1 MYKQGFRPAAPTS
14 VGPIAAG
21 PLVPSD
27 PSPQSIVSVRAAPLR
42 GPSSLPASTG
52 AIPFGAGDGELIT
65 GPIDAHGR
73 SEAAYPIV
81 VTFMARFNRPTEIN
95 GSPGTGRAVAIAK
108 GQPLAFLCISNLDP
122 AQHDAKAVSDRVKTT
137 IRKSAGSARRREGQD
152 QEQYVCYA
160 GKHAS
165 ISTEISKRLLC
176 AVAAE
181 PMVVR
186 FRTDDDEY
194 SDLTAVACCIEHQAP
209 IFAHPLSSKDGI
221 PAGSPVLVGVEN
233 EEEVKAYVGAPAQ
246 LAQKCLAGFV
256 PKRYGLCLVPA
267 HASATAIPV
276 QSTLSAVPFHDY

>member
-1 MYKQGFRPAAPTS
+1 MYKQGVRPAAPTS

-81 VTFMARFNRPTEIN
+81 VTFMARFSRPSEIN
-95 GSPGTGRAVAIAK
+95 GSPGSGRTVAIAK
-108 GQPLAFLCISNLDP
+108 GQPLAFLCISNPDSLQ
-122 AQHDAKAVSDRVKTT
+122 AEAKAESERVKTF

-160 GKHAS
+160 GTHKLAS
-165 ISTEISKRLLC
+165 EIAARLLC

-186 FRTDDDEY
+186 FRTDGDQF

-209 IFAHPLSSKDGI
+209 IFAHPLTSKDGI
-221 PAGSPVLVGVEN
+221 PAGSPVLVGVE
-233 EEEVKAYVGAPAQ
+233 EESEVKAYVGAPKE
-246 LAQKCLAGFV
+246 LAQKCVKGFV
-256 PKRYGLCLVPA
+256 PKRYGLCLVPV

-276 QSTLSAVPFHDY
+276 QSTISAVPFHDY